1 MFSLSLCGTSE
12 NIITLGTLLARGGW
26 PIGAIFMPERFFAL
40 ASVLLLGC
48 PAYDNLNE
56 ALEATDTAIIEDTL
70 LEQVT
75 SQLAVCSKDSR
86 NSGRLIIAVHF
97 ANAADNGPMDKLE
110 KSSLPNS
117 AAVRFLWLN
126 IWGKLPSIGQDIVQ
140 VQERSQGSHEPNP
153 SRDYEL
159 NCRGISCELV
169 YPDDCA
175 ASLVQRGAAIVR
187 FLLQGDGNGLKS

>member
-1 MFSLSLCGTSE
+1 MDVFSLSLCGTSE

-97 ANAADNGPMDKLE
+97 ANAADNG
-110 KSSLPNS
+110 